1 MKPKNGFTL
10 IELLV
15 VLGILVLSLSIIAP
29 LLGNTI
35 KNYQI
40 KSATREIAA
49 GLRET
54 RSKAVNSETE
64 KTLILDIRQKQY
76 SIDTT
81 MNKLDLPEDVAISL
95 TTASSDLIDT
105 ETGAIRFFPD
115 GSSTGA
121 RILLNDKSS
130 GHFIDVNWLTGQISI
145 KNWTPEVN
153 NSN

>member
-1 MKPKNGFTL
+1 MKTKNGFTL

-15 VLGILVLSLSIIAP
+15 VLGILVLSLSIVAP

-76 SIDTT
+76 SIDPLHSRH
-81 MNKLDLPEDVAISL
+81 KIFLFFAI
-95 TTASSDLIDT
+95 IMV
-105 ETGAIRFFPD
+105 FF
-115 GSSTGA
+115 S
-121 RILLNDKSS
+121 
-130 GHFIDVNWLTGQISI
+130 
-145 KNWTPEVN
+145 E
-153 NSN
+153 